1 LLEELLGSTGNFG
14 EFPALLVGH
23 QTKDDAAALDIGDG
37 RALISTTDFFMP
49 IVDDPVDFG
58 RIAAANALSD
68 VYAMGGDPC
77 LAISILG
84 WPTKKLP
91 VQVASEVLR
100 GAREVCREV
109 NVPLAG
115 GHSIDC
121 PEPVFGLAVSGLVD
135 KRHLKT
141 NAGAQPGDLL
151 FLTKPLGIGILT
163 TAEKRGILREEDQG
177 KARDIMVQVNRCGS
191 RLGKVS
197 GVHAITDVTGFGFLG
212 HALEMAEASGVQF
225 RIRQADVPCLD
236 NLDHYLAQECWPGGT
251 ERNWE
256 SYGDRVHG
264 LTEETCRVLADPQ
277 TSGGLL
283 LAVLPEAVESVL
295 EVEGLSSLK
304 AIGHVEE
311 GTGLMVV

>member
-37 RALISTTDFFMP
+37 RALVSTTDFFMP

-91 VQVASEVLR
+91 VKVASEVLR

-141 NAGAQPGDLL
+141 NAGAEPGDLL

-177 KARDIMVQVNRCGS
+177 KARDVMVQVNRCGS

-264 LTEETCRVLADPQ
+264 LTEETCRVRADPQ

-283 LAVLPEAVESVL
+283 LAVSPEAVGSVL
-295 EVEGLSSLK
+295 EVEGLSTLK
-304 AIGHVEE
+304 AIGIVGE
-311 GTGLMVV
+311 GKGLTVG